1 MAHKAIREADG
12 KRMLARLFKDYSEG
26 KYDIPDKIV
35 TVGPDTDLTKLP
47 SQYKWLT
54 TEKLVVKPDQLIKR
68 RGKNKLILVGAN
80 YDQAKAW
87 IEEKSKAPITVQGK
101 FDADGKPADKGTVG
115 QLTHFIIEPMIPHK
129 DKDECYVSIMS
140 TRDGDTIMFYHEGG
154 VNVGDVD
161 AKASRL
167 EVPIGTVPT
176 PAQIEKKLLGKIPAD
191 RKKRVSGFIAS
202 LFKFYADLNFTYLEI
217 NPIVVTKNSVI
228 PLDLAAKLD
237 DTADFES
244 GGKWGN
250 IEFPAPFGRTLT
262 KEEAYIEDLDS
273 QTGASLKLTILN
285 PEGRVWTMVA
295 GGGASVIYADTI
307 TDLGCMNDL
316 ANYGEYSGD
325 PSEEFTYLYAKT
337 IIDLMTRK
345 ASPKGKFLLI
355 GGGIAN
361 FTDVAATFKGI
372 IRALMEY
379 QKKLQENKVKIYVR
393 RGGPN
398 YKEGLAQMRVLG
410 EKIGVPIEVYGPET
424 HMTKIV
430 SMALKGGEY
439 CERGS

>member
-12 KRMLARLFKDYSEG
+12 TRMLARLFKDYSNG
-26 KYDIPDKIV
+26 KYEISDKIV
-35 TVGPDTDLTKLP
+35 TVAPNTDTDHLP
-47 SQYKWLT
+47 NQYSWLN

-68 RGKNKLILVGAN
+68 RGKNKLVLVGVN

-87 IEEKSKAPITVQGK
+87 IQEKSRVPITIYGK

-115 QLTHFIIEPMIPHK
+115 QLTHFIIKPFVTYKES
-129 DKDECYVSIMS
+129 DECYVAIISTETGDSIL
-140 TRDGDTIMFYHEGG
+140 FHHEGG

-161 AKASRL
+161 SKAVRF
-167 EVPIGTVPT
+167 EVPIGTYPT
-176 PAQIEKKLLGKIPAD
+176 AEEIEKKLLTNMPAD
-191 RKKRVSGFIAS
+191 RKTRIAGFIES

-217 NPIVVTKNSVI
+217 NPVAVTEDSVI
-228 PLDLAAKLD
+228 PVDLAAKLD
-237 DTADFES
+237 TTAEFES
-244 GGKWGN
+244 GEKWGK

-262 KEEAYIEDLDS
+262 DEEAYIEDLDS
-273 QTGASLKLTILN
+273 KTGASLKLTVIN

-295 GGGASVIYADTI
+295 GGGASVIFADTI
-307 TDLGCMNDL
+307 TDLGCMYEL

-337 IIDLMTRK
+337 ILDLMTRK
-345 ASPKGKFLLI
+345 ANPKGKFLLI

-372 IRALMEY
+372 VKALTAY
-379 QKKLQENKVKIYVR
+379 QKQLQDNKVKIYVR

-398 YKEGLAQMRVLG
+398 YKEGLAQMRQLG
-410 EKIGVPIEVYGPET
+410 EKLDIPIEVYGPET
-424 HMTKIV
+424 HMTRIV
-430 SMALKGGEY
+430 SMALKGEN
-439 CERGS
+439 

>member
-12 KRMLARLFKDYSEG
+12 KRMLARLLKEYSGG
-26 KYDIPDKIV
+26 KYTVPDKYV
-35 TVGPDTDLTKLP
+35 TVGPDTDLAKLP
-47 SQYKWLT
+47 DQYKWLT

-68 RGKNKLILVGAN
+68 RGKNKLVLVGVN

-87 IEEKSKAPITVQGK
+87 IKEKAKQPITIYGK
-101 FDADGKPADKGTVG
+101 FDANGKPADKGTVG

-129 DKDECYVSIMS
+129 ESDECYIAIVSNK
-140 TRDGDTIMFYHEGG
+140 DGDTLMFYHEGG
-154 VNVGDVD
+154 VNVGNVD

-167 EVPIGTVPT
+167 EVPIGTSPT
-176 PAQIEKKLLGKIPAD
+176 QAEIEKKLLGKVSAD
-191 RKKRVSGFIAS
+191 RKKRLSEFIEA

-217 NPIVVTKNSVI
+217 NPIVVTTNSII

-237 DTADFES
+237 STAEFES
-244 GGKWGN
+244 GEEWGN

-262 KEEAYIEDLDS
+262 KEEAYIEHLDS
-273 QTGASLKLTILN
+273 QTGASLKLTVLN

-307 TDLGCMNDL
+307 TDLGYMKEL

-337 IIDLMTRK
+337 ILDLMTRK
-345 ASPKGKFLLI
+345 KSLKGKFLLI

-361 FTDVAATFKGI
+361 FTDVANTFKGI
-372 IRALMEY
+372 IRALTEY

-398 YKEGLAQMRVLG
+398 YQEGLSQMRELG

-430 SMALKGGEY
+430 SMALKEGN
-439 CERGS
+439 